1 VNLLGETMKD
11 ITEEE
16 AALLMLELKMQV
28 LEIGLKSLSKIIDE
42 CQASVDNLELAIK
55 AYNGAA

>member
-1 VNLLGETMKD
+1 MND
-11 ITEEE
+11 ITDQE